1 MAETRISYERRIS
14 EILTGETRRDR
25 PPPPSLGAW
34 TENVL
39 RALPP
44 AASSGP
50 WLFSFGPSVP
60 AFSMALPWGPPL
72 TSHSPS
78 SQGARG
84 IFPKQARITTTYRKR
99 VRGPRWSRSAPFGL
113 TCEAC
118 PSPPGRSPPVRPASR
133 DRPLPLAAPM
143 APGRC
148 SPGASSAAWH
158 APAGS
163 PHICA
168 HAGAQAQLACPS
180 SVPHDTPSSGSAA
193 SSPWLLGRL
202 KC

>member
-1 MAETRISYERRIS
+1 
-14 EILTGETRRDR
+14 
-25 PPPPSLGAW
+25 
-34 TENVL
+34 
-39 RALPP
+39 
-44 AASSGP
+44 
-50 WLFSFGPSVP
+50 
-60 AFSMALPWGPPL
+60 MALPWGPPL

-163 PHICA
+163 PHTCA

-180 SVPHDTPSSGSAA
+180 SVPHSTPQLWLRSVLALASQKSQVLTYLNTGSWGQGTSQARFMPSSTARHLRD
-193 SSPWLLGRL
+193 PRRL
-202 KC
+202 S